1 MTLWEML
8 LLLYRQTGKEKQN
21 FFFSDLPAK
30 ENFASVHNALPPENV
45 ACCTSLQ
52 SPPFPLPAR
61 VTKRTYHII
70 MTVLN
75 LESPPSMQGLLKSMT
90 VSGFPSWQKK
100 CLTGLDPDL
109 SLSYLDPKHATK
121 LW

>member
-1 MTLWEML
+1 MKYVRWDVKSFRSSILREVSISCDIVGDAALKASSLSTD
-8 LLLYRQTGKEKQN
+8 GKEKQN

-30 ENFASVHNALPPENV
+30 ENCASVHNALPPENV

-61 VTKRTYHII
+61 VTKRTLHVI

-75 LESPPSMQGLLKSMT
+75 LESSPSMQG
-90 VSGFPSWQKK
+90 
-100 CLTGLDPDL
+100 
-109 SLSYLDPKHATK
+109 
-121 LW
+121 